1 MKDND
6 VGEYTAVARNEH
18 GEAKQSVQL
27 EIAEHPRF
35 IQRPEETYVMSRRSG
50 RIEAR
55 ITGVPYPQIKW
66 FKDWQPL
73 AETSRIK
80 MVFYEPDVCVL
91 LITDAIKK
99 DEGLYSITA
108 TNIAGSVSNS
118 VTLHVLD
125 NEDDYAF
132 HAQYRSPYIRSKQK
146 QPYTDLYD
154 IGDELGRGTQGITY
168 HAVERAS
175 GKNFAAKIMHG
186 RDELRTFMF
195 NELDIMNSLNHPKLI
210 RPYDAFDTKDSL
222 AIVMELAGGGELVRD
237 NLLRKDSYTERQIA
251 MYIYQTLLGLEHMHS
266 RNIAHMGLTVSLLI
280 PLLIDNL

>member
-1 MKDND
+1 
-6 VGEYTAVARNEH
+6 
-18 GEAKQSVQL
+18 
-27 EIAEHPRF
+27 
-35 IQRPEETYVMSRRSG
+35 
-50 RIEAR
+50 
-55 ITGVPYPQIKW
+55 
-66 FKDWQPL
+66 
-73 AETSRIK
+73 

-108 TNIAGSVSNS
+108 TNVAGSVSNS

-146 QPYTDLYD
+146 PPYTDLYD

-210 RPYDAFDTKDSL
+210 RPYDAYDTKDSL
-222 AIVMELAGGGELVRD
+222 VIVMELAGGGELVRD
-237 NLLRKDSYTERQIA
+237 NLLRKDYYTERQIA
-251 MYIYQTLLGLEHMHS
+251 MYIYQVLLGLEHMHS
-266 RNIAHMGLTVSLLI
+266 RNIAHMGLTVRK
-280 PLLIDNL
+280 